1 MTMTPESAD
10 IVVIG
15 GGAIGASVAMHLAQ
29 MGAGEVLLVERRGL
43 ASGATGRSGSMVR
56 EHYLHPTLVK
66 MAMDAS
72 QTFHNFEEIY
82 GGNARFQETGRVL
95 LFDEHDTQAARANVA
110 MNRDLGVNIRLLN
123 PAEIEEL
130 VPGISL
136 DGVSVGAY
144 EPTSGY
150 ADPVATTY
158 SFAQRAR
165 DLGARVITGCN
176 VTGFNVEGGRLTG
189 VQTNAGLIET
199 DAAVAVTGPWSNSL
213 AAPLGET
220 QPITP
225 LRVQMV
231 HLRRPPS
238 LESLTTTVI
247 DQTTGAYY
255 RGNAGFHTLL
265 GGEAPEDMNEV
276 VNPEAYG
283 LNADHD
289 TISRYWERARSR
301 FPAFAA
307 TTPLGGYGSLYDMTP
322 DGNPILDKS
331 ALVRGL
337 YWAAGFSGHGFK
349 LSPVVG
355 RMVAELVL
363 HGESKD
369 HPLDG
374 FRGDRFARGTSLVPL
389 NPYLGRA
396 HP

>member
-1 MTMTPESAD
+1 
-10 IVVIG
+10 
-15 GGAIGASVAMHLAQ
+15 
-29 MGAGEVLLVERRGL
+29 
-43 ASGATGRSGSMVR
+43 
-56 EHYLHPTLVK
+56 
-66 MAMDAS
+66 
-72 QTFHNFEEIY
+72 
-82 GGNARFQETGRVL
+82 
-95 LFDEHDTQAARANVA
+95 
-110 MNRDLGVNIRLLN
+110 MNRELGVNIRLLN
-123 PAEIEEL
+123 PVEIEEL

-150 ADPVATTY
+150 ADPVSTTY
-158 SFAQRAR
+158 SLAQRAR
-165 DLGARVITGCN
+165 NPGARVITGCN
-176 VTGFNVEGGRLTG
+176 VTGFKVEGGRLTG
-189 VQTNAGLIET
+189 VETDTGLIET
-199 DAAVAVTGPWSNSL
+199 DAAEAVTGAWTNAL
-213 AAPLGET
+213 AAPTGATL
-220 QPITP
+220 PITP

-231 HLRRPPS
+231 RLRRPPC

-289 TISRYWERARSR
+289 TISRYWERARYR

-331 ALVRGL
+331 GLVRGL

-369 HPLDG
+369 HSLDG
-374 FRGDRFARGTSLVPL
+374 FRRDRFAKGTSLAPL
-389 NPYLGRA
+389 HPYVARA